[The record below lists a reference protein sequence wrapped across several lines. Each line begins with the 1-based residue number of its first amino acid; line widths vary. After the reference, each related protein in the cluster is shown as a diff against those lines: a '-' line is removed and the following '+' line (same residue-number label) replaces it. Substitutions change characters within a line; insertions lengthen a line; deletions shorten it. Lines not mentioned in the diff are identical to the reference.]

1 MSRYFPSPTE
11 CGHHVIFGNVEIT
24 TYAGEH
30 LQMSVVDIPAD
41 GVVDWHQHA
50 NEQMGILVE
59 GRALFHIGDEVK
71 ELKPGDMYFMP
82 ANVPHK
88 VVPIG
93 GPGKAVD
100 FFYPIRDEY
109 R

>member
-11 CGHHVIFGNVEIT
+11 CGHHVIFGNVAIT

-30 LQMSVVDIPAD
+30 LQISVVDIPAD
-41 GVVDWHQHA
+41 GMVDWHQHA

-100 FFYPIRDEY
+100 FFYQIRDEY